1 MSKKFSLTGISDIAL
16 GKDLR
21 TENEVIGSKA
31 SMSIL
36 NSVSFFLAG
45 VSILFL
51 VAFQINESVSL
62 TWFFLSE
69 AIAFLLIPLLARQ
82 GFEKASKI
90 LLIAYAD
97 IGIII
102 LSSVFGDDAM
112 IQAFFIPAMGLSI
125 LLFDNTQIHFRNIG
139 ILLSILSYFILD
151 YIIFERINMSASGFS
166 LVRWA
171 VLTGSFVTTW
181 LIFNTFSQFKENA
194 EQQTLELLKK
204 EKELNEELSVKQEKL
219 ENYINQLEET
229 TTELEKS
236 TKAKS
241 EFLATMSHEIRT
253 PMNAILGMTH
263 LLKQD
268 DPRKD
273 QLEPINILDF
283 SGKTLLSLIDDVLDF
298 SKIEA
303 GRIEFENIEFDLEN
317 LVNVILESFRIT
329 AKNKGINLE
338 VKIEENVPSRLVG
351 DPARLT
357 QILNNLFS
365 NALKFTEEG
374 EVKLVV
380 SAKDHDTETAKL
392 QFTITD
398 TGIGIDKERIDTIFD
413 SFTQAS
419 QNTKR
424 LFGGTGLGLTISKQL
439 TELQGGEI
447 TVESEEGVGS
457 TFTVELEF
465 GIAEDVDLGK
475 NGAQKKDHDVSLLKG
490 MKILLAEDNLV
501 NQKVMKRFL
510 ERWEVDMKVVNNGR
524 EAVEAIQESN
534 FDMILMDLQ
543 MPEMDGYE
551 ATERIRKL
559 DDPYKRKVPIV
570 ALTAAAL
577 KEVREHVYA
586 AGMNDFVTKPFN
598 PAELEQKLAQIML
611 NKAQ

>member
-1 MSKKFSLTGISDIAL
+1 MDMSSKFSLTGISDIAL

-21 TENEVIGSKA
+21 SGDNIVGKKA
-31 SMSIL
+31 GMSVL

-82 GFEKASKI
+82 GFEKAAKI

-97 IGIII
+97 VGIVI
-102 LSSVFGDDAM
+102 LSSVFGGDAM

-125 LLFDNTQIHFRNIG
+125 LLFTNSEIVLRNVG
-139 ILLSILSYFILD
+139 IAISILSYFILD
-151 YIIFERINMSASGFS
+151 YIIFERISISEDGFS
-166 LVRWA
+166 VVRWS
-171 VLTGSFVTTW
+171 VLSGSFVTTW

-194 EQQTLELLKK
+194 ESQTLELLEK
-204 EKELNEELSVKQEKL
+204 EKELNQELNFKQEKL
-219 ENYINQLEET
+219 ENYIQQLEVA
-229 TTELEKS
+229 TEELAKS

-268 DPRKD
+268 SPRKD
-273 QLEPINILDF
+273 QVEPINILDF

-303 GRIEFENIEFDLEN
+303 GRIEFEAIEFELN
-317 LVNVILESFRIT
+317 KLVNVILESFKVT
-329 AKNKGINLE
+329 AQNKGINIE
-338 VKIEENVPSRLVG
+338 ASIEETIPNTLIG

-374 EVKLVV
+374 AVKLKIHQQEDFGDRV
-380 SAKDHDTETAKL
+380 KL
-392 QFTITD
+392 QFAISD
-398 TGIGIDKERIDTIFD
+398 TGIGIAPERVETIFE

-439 TELQGGEI
+439 AELQGGAI
-447 TVESEEGVGS
+447 SVESEKGVGS
-457 TFTVELEF
+457 TFFVELTF
-465 GIAEDVDLGK
+465 GKGEAKEDEQDVIAEKEGDK
-475 NGAQKKDHDVSLLKG
+475 SLAGL
-490 MKILLAEDNLV
+490 KILLAEDNVV
-501 NQKVMKRFL
+501 NQKVMQRFL
-510 ERWEVDMKVVNNGR
+510 ERWNVDMTVVEDGVEVM
-524 EAVEAIQESN
+524 EAMQQNN
-534 FDMILMDLQ
+534 FDLILMDLQ
-543 MPEMDGYE
+543 MPNMDGYE
-551 ATERIRKL
+551 ASEQIRKM
-559 DDPYKRKVPIV
+559 DDPYKRKIPII

-577 KEVREHVYA
+577 KEVREQVYA

-598 PAELEQKLAQIML
+598 PSDLEEKLY
-611 NKAQ
+611 NHTRK

>member
-1 MSKKFSLTGISDIAL
+1 MDMSKKFSLTGISDIAL

-21 TENEVIGSKA
+21 AENEVIGSKA
-31 SMSIL
+31 SLSIL

-102 LSSVFGDDAM
+102 LSSVFGNDAM

-125 LLFDNTQIHFRNIG
+125 LLFDNTQIHLRNIG
-139 ILLSILSYFILD
+139 ILLSILSYFVLD
-151 YIIFERINMSASGFS
+151 YIIFERINMTASGFS

-219 ENYINQLEET
+219 ENYISQLEKT

-268 DPRKD
+268 NPRND

-303 GRIEFENIEFDLEN
+303 GKIEFEKVEFDLNN
-317 LVNVILESFRIT
+317 LIHVILESFRST
-329 AKNKGINLE
+329 AKNKEIDLKVDIAE
-338 VKIEENVPSRLVG
+338 QVPGRLIG

-374 EVKLVV
+374 EVKLEVNV
-380 SAKDHDTETAKL
+380 LQHEHDKASI
-392 QFTITD
+392 QFVISD
-398 TGIGIDKERIDTIFD
+398 TGIGIDEKRINTIFD

-439 TELQGGEI
+439 TELQGGTI
-447 TVESEEGVGS
+447 NVESEEGVGS

-465 GIAEDVDLGK
+465 GVAQQPEVST
-475 NGAQKKDHDVSLLKG
+475 NGSQSKIEGSSLLKG
-490 MKILLAEDNLV
+490 VKILLAEDNVV
-501 NQKVMKRFL
+501 NQKVMTRFL
-510 ERWEVDMKVVNNGR
+510 ERWEVEMKVVNNGK
-524 EAVEAIQESN
+524 EALDAIQECN
-534 FDMILMDLQ
+534 FDVVLMDLQ

-551 ATERIRKL
+551 ATEKIRKL
-559 DDPYKRKVPIV
+559 DDPYKRKVPII

-598 PAELEQKLAQIML
+598 PADLEQKLAQIVGV
-611 NKAQ
+611 

>member
-1 MSKKFSLTGISDIAL
+1 MDMSKKFSLTGISDIAL

-21 TENEVIGSKA
+21 AENEVIGSKA

-102 LSSVFGDDAM
+102 LSSVFGNDAM

-125 LLFDNTQIHFRNIG
+125 LLFNNTQIHLRNIG

-151 YIIFERINMSASGFS
+151 YIIFERINMTASGFS

-219 ENYINQLEET
+219 ENYISQLEET

-268 DPRKD
+268 NPRKD

-303 GRIEFENIEFDLEN
+303 GKIEFEKVEFDLNN
-317 LVNVILESFRIT
+317 LINVILESFRST
-329 AKNKGINLE
+329 AKNKDIDLKVE
-338 VKIEENVPSRLVG
+338 VAEQVPGRLIG

-374 EVKLVV
+374 EVKLEVRV
-380 SAKDHDTETAKL
+380 L
-392 QFTITD
+392 QHEHEQASIQFAISD
-398 TGIGIDKERIDTIFD
+398 TGIGIDEKRINTIFD

-439 TELQGGEI
+439 TELQGGTI
-447 TVESEEGVGS
+447 SVESEEGVGS
-457 TFTVELEF
+457 TFTVELGF
-465 GIAEDVDLGK
+465 GVAQQPEVSTNGSQGK
-475 NGAQKKDHDVSLLKG
+475 IEGSSLLKG
-490 MKILLAEDNLV
+490 VKILLAEDNVV
-501 NQKVMKRFL
+501 NQKVMTRFL
-510 ERWEVDMKVVNNGR
+510 ERWEVEMKVVNNGK
-524 EAVEAIQESN
+524 EALDAIQECN
-534 FDMILMDLQ
+534 FDVVLMDLQ

-551 ATERIRKL
+551 ATEKIRKL
-559 DDPYKRKVPIV
+559 DDPYKRKVPII

-598 PAELEQKLAQIML
+598 PADLEQKLAQIVGV
-611 NKAQ
+611 

>member
-1 MSKKFSLTGISDIAL
+1 MDMSSKFSLTGITDIAL

-21 TENEVIGSKA
+21 SKKDKIVGKKA
-31 SMSIL
+31 GMTVL

-45 VSILFL
+45 VSVLFL

-69 AIAFLLIPLLARQ
+69 ALAFLLIPLLARQ
-82 GFEKASKI
+82 GFEKAAKV

-102 LSSVFGDDAM
+102 LSSVFGGDAM

-125 LLFDNTQIHFRNIG
+125 LLFDNTQIHLRNMG

-151 YIIFERINMSASGFS
+151 YIIFERISISESSFS
-166 LVRWA
+166 LVRWS

-181 LIFNTFSQFKENA
+181 LIFNTFSQFKEDA
-194 EQQTLELLKK
+194 EYQTLELLQK
-204 EKELNEELSVKQEKL
+204 EQELNQELSLKQEKL
-219 ENYINQLEET
+219 ENYISQLEIATE
-229 TTELEKS
+229 ELEKS

-268 DPRKD
+268 SPRKD
-273 QLEPINILDF
+273 QIEPINILDF

-303 GRIEFENIEFDLEN
+303 GKIEFENIEFELN
-317 LVNVILESFRIT
+317 KLVSVIIESFKVT
-329 AKNKGINLE
+329 AQNKSIDLQTNIGEGIPNT
-338 VKIEENVPSRLVG
+338 LVG

-374 EVKLVV
+374 EVKLSVNIV
-380 SAKDHDTETAKL
+380 EDFEESIRL
-392 QFTITD
+392 QFAISD
-398 TGIGIDKERIDTIFD
+398 TGIGIEKERVDTIFE

-419 QNTKR
+419 QDTKR

-439 TELQGGEI
+439 AELQGGTI
-447 TVESEEGVGS
+447 SVDSEEGDGS
-457 TFTVELEF
+457 TFYVELSF
-465 GIAEDVDLGK
+465 GKGSSEEEAKTIPEDFDSEK
-475 NGAQKKDHDVSLLKG
+475 SLSGLKV
-490 MKILLAEDNLV
+490 LLAEDNLV
-501 NQKVMKRFL
+501 NQKVMLRFL
-510 ERWEVDMKVVNNGR
+510 ERWNVEMKVVDNGE
-524 EAVEAIQESN
+524 EAVEAIKEN
-534 FDMILMDLQ
+534 NYDVVLMDLQ
-543 MPEMDGYE
+543 MPKMDGYE
-551 ATERIRKL
+551 ASENIRKL
-559 DDPYKRKVPIV
+559 DDPYKRKTPII

-577 KEVREHVYA
+577 KEVREKVYA
-586 AGMNDFVTKPFN
+586 SGMNDFVTKPFN
-598 PAELEQKLAQIML
+598 PADLEQKLFRFIV
-611 NKAQ
+611 K

>member
-1 MSKKFSLTGISDIAL
+1 MSTKFSLTGISDIAL

-21 TENEVIGSKA
+21 SNDEIVGKKSGMTV
-31 SMSIL
+31 L

-51 VAFQINESVSL
+51 IAFQINESVSL

-82 GFEKASKI
+82 GFEKSAKM

-125 LLFDNTQIHFRNIG
+125 LLFENEQITLRNVG
-139 ILLSILSYFILD
+139 ILLSILSYFVLD
-151 YIIFERINMSASGFS
+151 YIIFERISITESGFS
-166 LVRWA
+166 LVRWS

-181 LIFNTFSQFKENA
+181 LIFNTFSQFKEDA
-194 EQQTLELLKK
+194 ENQTLELLQK
-204 EKELNEELSVKQEKL
+204 EQELNQELSLKQEKL
-219 ENYINQLEET
+219 ENYVQQLEVA
-229 TTELEKS
+229 TEELAKS

-268 DPRKD
+268 SPRKD

-303 GRIEFENIEFDLEN
+303 GRIEFESIEFELGK
-317 LVNVILESFRIT
+317 LVSVILESFRAT
-329 AKNKGINLE
+329 AKNKGITIKSSIGEE
-338 VKIEENVPSRLVG
+338 VPNMLIG

-374 EVKLVV
+374 KVELDISVV
-380 SAKDHDTETAKL
+380 EDLGDSIRIQISL
-392 QFTITD
+392 SD
-398 TGIGIDKERIDTIFD
+398 TGIGIEPERVETIFD

-439 TELQGGEI
+439 TELQGGTI
-447 TVESEEGVGS
+447 SVESEEGKGS
-457 TFTVELEF
+457 TFYVELTFEK
-465 GIAEDVDLGK
+465 GDSKAEAKNVLAEENSGK
-475 NGAQKKDHDVSLLKG
+475 SLSGLKV
-490 MKILLAEDNLV
+490 LLAEDNLV
-501 NQKVMKRFL
+501 NQKVMLRFL
-510 ERWEVDMKVVNNGR
+510 ERWNVDMKVVDNGL
-524 EAVEAIQESN
+524 EAVEAIRESN
-534 FDMILMDLQ
+534 FDVVLMDLQ
-543 MPEMDGYE
+543 MPKMDGYE
-551 ATERIRKL
+551 ASEQIRKL
-559 DDPYKRKVPIV
+559 EDPYKRKTPII

-577 KEVREHVYA
+577 KEVREKVYA
-586 AGMNDFVTKPFN
+586 SGMNDFVTKPFN
-598 PAELEQKLAQIML
+598 PADLEQKLFNFIA
-611 NKAQ
+611 K